1 MLFALAFFEKPLYN
15 KRESTPRKIRPK
27 KETVMKEPSAK
38 KLHLPY
44 QHKATAILFLVLRFF
59 VVLVMVRKLFL
70 HEWES
75 VFICVLTL
83 FLFVLPSI
91 ASSIL
96 KITLPSVLEII
107 ILLFIFSA
115 EILGEL
121 NSFYIRIPHWDT
133 MLHTINGFCC
143 AAVGFALVD
152 MLNRNKKFSLKLSPL
167 YLAIAAFCFSMTIG
181 VLWEVFE
188 YSADTF
194 FGKDM
199 QKDTVVSAINSTMLD
214 PTKSNKVV
222 QISDISDVVIVHSD
236 GSEEALGVGGYLDVG
251 INDTMKDLIVNLI
264 GAVVFSV
271 IGYFYVKTKGKGKF
285 AKEFIPQVEPVP
297 PQKAGKESRK

>member
-1 MLFALAFFEKPLYN
+1 
-15 KRESTPRKIRPK
+15 
-27 KETVMKEPSAK
+27 MKEPSAK

-214 PTKSNKVV
+214 PTKSNKIV

-285 AKEFIPQVEPVP
+285 AKEFIPQVESVP

>member
-1 MLFALAFFEKPLYN
+1 
-15 KRESTPRKIRPK
+15 
-27 KETVMKEPSAK
+27 MKEPSEK

-214 PTKSNKVV
+214 PTKSNKIV

-236 GSEEALGVGGYLDVG
+236 GTDEALGVGGYLDVG

-285 AKEFIPQVEPVP
+285 AKEFIPQVESVP

>member
-1 MLFALAFFEKPLYN
+1 
-15 KRESTPRKIRPK
+15 
-27 KETVMKEPSAK
+27 MKEPSEK

-44 QHKATAILFLVLRFF
+44 QHKATSILFLVLRFF

-214 PTKSNKVV
+214 PTKSNKIV

-236 GSEEALGVGGYLDVG
+236 GTEEALGVGGYLDVG

-285 AKEFIPQVEPVP
+285 AKEFIPQVESVP

>member
-1 MLFALAFFEKPLYN
+1 
-15 KRESTPRKIRPK
+15 
-27 KETVMKEPSAK
+27 
-38 KLHLPY
+38 
-44 QHKATAILFLVLRFF
+44 
-59 VVLVMVRKLFL
+59 
-70 HEWES
+70 
-75 VFICVLTL
+75 
-83 FLFVLPSI
+83 
-91 ASSIL
+91 
-96 KITLPSVLEII
+96 
-107 ILLFIFSA
+107 
-115 EILGEL
+115 
-121 NSFYIRIPHWDT
+121 
-133 MLHTINGFCC
+133 
-143 AAVGFALVD
+143 
-152 MLNRNKKFSLKLSPL
+152 
-167 YLAIAAFCFSMTIG
+167 MTIG

-236 GSEEALGVGGYLDVG
+236 GTEEALGVGGYLDVG

>member
-1 MLFALAFFEKPLYN
+1 
-15 KRESTPRKIRPK
+15 
-27 KETVMKEPSAK
+27 MKEPSEK

-188 YSADTF
+188 YSADTL

-214 PTKSNKVV
+214 PTKSNKIV

-285 AKEFIPQVEPVP
+285 AKEFIPQVESVP

>member
-1 MLFALAFFEKPLYN
+1 
-15 KRESTPRKIRPK
+15 
-27 KETVMKEPSAK
+27 MKEPSAK

-44 QHKATAILFLVLRFF
+44 QHRATAILFLVLRFF

-285 AKEFIPQVEPVP
+285 AKEFIPQVESVP

>member
-1 MLFALAFFEKPLYN
+1 
-15 KRESTPRKIRPK
+15 
-27 KETVMKEPSAK
+27 MKEPSEK

-44 QHKATAILFLVLRFF
+44 KHKATSILFLVLRFF

-121 NSFYIRIPHWDT
+121 NSFYPHWDT

-214 PTKSNKVV
+214 PTKSNKIV

-285 AKEFIPQVEPVP
+285 VKEFIPQVEPVP

>member
-1 MLFALAFFEKPLYN
+1 
-15 KRESTPRKIRPK
+15 
-27 KETVMKEPSAK
+27 MKEPSEK

-44 QHKATAILFLVLRFF
+44 QHKASAILFLVLRFF

-121 NSFYIRIPHWDT
+121 NSFYIRSPHWDT

-236 GSEEALGVGGYLDVG
+236 GTEEALGVGGYLDVG

-285 AKEFIPQVEPVP
+285 AKEFIPQVESVP

>member
-1 MLFALAFFEKPLYN
+1 
-15 KRESTPRKIRPK
+15 
-27 KETVMKEPSAK
+27 MKEPSEK

-44 QHKATAILFLVLRFF
+44 QHKATSILFLVLRFF

-285 AKEFIPQVEPVP
+285 AKEFIPQVESVP

>member
-1 MLFALAFFEKPLYN
+1 
-15 KRESTPRKIRPK
+15 
-27 KETVMKEPSAK
+27 MKEPSEK
-38 KLHLPY
+38 KLPLPY
-44 QHKATAILFLVLRFF
+44 QHKATSILFLVLRFF

-236 GSEEALGVGGYLDVG
+236 GTEEALGVGGYLDVG

-285 AKEFIPQVEPVP
+285 AKEFIPQVESVP

>member
-1 MLFALAFFEKPLYN
+1 
-15 KRESTPRKIRPK
+15 
-27 KETVMKEPSAK
+27 MKEPSAK

-285 AKEFIPQVEPVP
+285 AKEFIPQVESVP

>member
-1 MLFALAFFEKPLYN
+1 
-15 KRESTPRKIRPK
+15 
-27 KETVMKEPSAK
+27 MKEPSEK

-44 QHKATAILFLVLRFF
+44 QHKASAILFLVLRFF

-236 GSEEALGVGGYLDVG
+236 GTEEALGVGGYLDVG

-285 AKEFIPQVEPVP
+285 AKEFIPQVESVP

>member
-1 MLFALAFFEKPLYN
+1 
-15 KRESTPRKIRPK
+15 
-27 KETVMKEPSAK
+27 MKEPSEK

-44 QHKATAILFLVLRFF
+44 QHKATSILFLVLRFF

-236 GSEEALGVGGYLDVG
+236 GTEEALGVGGYLDVG

-285 AKEFIPQVEPVP
+285 AKEFIPQVESVP

>member
-1 MLFALAFFEKPLYN
+1 
-15 KRESTPRKIRPK
+15 
-27 KETVMKEPSAK
+27 MKEPSEK

-59 VVLVMVRKLFL
+59 VVLVMLRKLFL

-214 PTKSNKVV
+214 PTKSNKIV

-236 GSEEALGVGGYLDVG
+236 GTEEALGVGGYLDVG

-285 AKEFIPQVEPVP
+285 AKEFIPQVESVP

>member
-1 MLFALAFFEKPLYN
+1 
-15 KRESTPRKIRPK
+15 
-27 KETVMKEPSAK
+27 MKEPSEK

-44 QHKATAILFLVLRFF
+44 QHKASAILFLVLRFF

-75 VFICVLTL
+75 VFICVLTM

-167 YLAIAAFCFSMTIG
+167 YLAIAAFCFSMTIW

-214 PTKSNKVV
+214 PTKSNKIV

-236 GSEEALGVGGYLDVG
+236 GTEEALGVGGYLDVG

-285 AKEFIPQVEPVP
+285 AKEFIPQVESVP

>member
-1 MLFALAFFEKPLYN
+1 
-15 KRESTPRKIRPK
+15 
-27 KETVMKEPSAK
+27 MKEPSEK

-236 GSEEALGVGGYLDVG
+236 GTEEALGVGGYLDVG

-285 AKEFIPQVEPVP
+285 AKEFIPQVESVP

>member
-1 MLFALAFFEKPLYN
+1 
-15 KRESTPRKIRPK
+15 
-27 KETVMKEPSAK
+27 MKEPSEK

-59 VVLVMVRKLFL
+59 VVRVMVRKLFL

-214 PTKSNKVV
+214 PTKSNKIV

-236 GSEEALGVGGYLDVG
+236 GTEEALGVGGYLDVG

-285 AKEFIPQVEPVP
+285 AKEFIPQVESVP
-297 PQKAGKESRK
+297 PQKAGEKSRK

>member
-1 MLFALAFFEKPLYN
+1 
-15 KRESTPRKIRPK
+15 
-27 KETVMKEPSAK
+27 MKEPSAK
-38 KLHLPY
+38 KLPLPY
-44 QHKATAILFLVLRFF
+44 QHKATSILFLVLRFF

-152 MLNRNKKFSLKLSPL
+152 MLNRNKKFSLKLSQL

-236 GSEEALGVGGYLDVG
+236 GTEEALGVGGYLDVG

-285 AKEFIPQVEPVP
+285 AKEFIPQVESVP

>member
-1 MLFALAFFEKPLYN
+1 
-15 KRESTPRKIRPK
+15 
-27 KETVMKEPSAK
+27 MKEPSEK

-44 QHKATAILFLVLRFF
+44 QHKASAILFLVLRFF

-75 VFICVLTL
+75 VFICVLTM

-214 PTKSNKVV
+214 PTKSNKIV

-236 GSEEALGVGGYLDVG
+236 GTEEALGVGGYLDVG

-285 AKEFIPQVEPVP
+285 AKEFIPQVESVP

>member
-1 MLFALAFFEKPLYN
+1 
-15 KRESTPRKIRPK
+15 
-27 KETVMKEPSAK
+27 MKEPSEK

-188 YSADTF
+188 YSADIF

-214 PTKSNKVV
+214 PTKSNKIV

-297 PQKAGKESRK
+297 PQKVGEESRK

>member
-1 MLFALAFFEKPLYN
+1 
-15 KRESTPRKIRPK
+15 
-27 KETVMKEPSAK
+27 MKEPSEK

-44 QHKATAILFLVLRFF
+44 QHKATSILFLVLRFF

-214 PTKSNKVV
+214 PTKSNKIV

-285 AKEFIPQVEPVP
+285 AKEFIPQVESVP

>member
-1 MLFALAFFEKPLYN
+1 
-15 KRESTPRKIRPK
+15 
-27 KETVMKEPSAK
+27 MKEPSAK

-236 GSEEALGVGGYLDVG
+236 GTEEALGVGGYLDVG

-285 AKEFIPQVEPVP
+285 AKEFIPQVESVP

>member
-1 MLFALAFFEKPLYN
+1 
-15 KRESTPRKIRPK
+15 
-27 KETVMKEPSAK
+27 MKEPSAK

-115 EILGEL
+115 ELLGEL

-214 PTKSNKVV
+214 PTKSNKIV

-285 AKEFIPQVEPVP
+285 AKEFIPQVESVP

>member
-1 MLFALAFFEKPLYN
+1 
-15 KRESTPRKIRPK
+15 
-27 KETVMKEPSAK
+27 MKEPSAK

-44 QHKATAILFLVLRFF
+44 KHKATSILFLVLRFF

-70 HEWES
+70 HEWEN

-91 ASSIL
+91 SSSIL

-214 PTKSNKVV
+214 PTKSNKIV

-285 AKEFIPQVEPVP
+285 AKEFIPQVESVP

>member
-1 MLFALAFFEKPLYN
+1 
-15 KRESTPRKIRPK
+15 
-27 KETVMKEPSAK
+27 MKEPSEK

-44 QHKATAILFLVLRFF
+44 QHKASAILFLVLRFF

-167 YLAIAAFCFSMTIG
+167 FLAIAAFCFSMTIG

-236 GSEEALGVGGYLDVG
+236 GTEEALGVGGYLDVG

-285 AKEFIPQVEPVP
+285 AKEFIPQVESVP

>member
-1 MLFALAFFEKPLYN
+1 
-15 KRESTPRKIRPK
+15 
-27 KETVMKEPSAK
+27 MKEPSEK

-44 QHKATAILFLVLRFF
+44 QHKASAILFLVLRFF

-236 GSEEALGVGGYLDVG
+236 GTEEALGVGGYLDVG

-271 IGYFYVKTKGKGKF
+271 IGYFYVKTKGKRKF
-285 AKEFIPQVEPVP
+285 AKEFIPQVESVP

>member
-1 MLFALAFFEKPLYN
+1 
-15 KRESTPRKIRPK
+15 
-27 KETVMKEPSAK
+27 MKEPSAK

-44 QHKATAILFLVLRFF
+44 QHKASSILFLVLRFF

-214 PTKSNKVV
+214 PTKSNKIV

-285 AKEFIPQVEPVP
+285 AKEFIPQVESVP

>member
-1 MLFALAFFEKPLYN
+1 
-15 KRESTPRKIRPK
+15 
-27 KETVMKEPSAK
+27 MKEPSAK

-44 QHKATAILFLVLRFF
+44 KHKATSILFLVLRFF

-143 AAVGFALVD
+143 AAFGFALVD

-214 PTKSNKVV
+214 PTKSNKIV

-236 GSEEALGVGGYLDVG
+236 GTEEALGVGGYLDVG

-297 PQKAGKESRK
+297 PQKAGEESRK